1 MHTPNNRHV
10 IGISDIRVGP
20 RHRRDHGDLA
30 GLAASIAEV
39 GLLHPVVVRDD
50 GTLIAGE
57 RRLRACQQL
66 GWTPELNPPD
76 LQQWVEHHGGYDK
89 VDWVAW
95 DQAVEAWR
103 RAYQQDLEHEKL
115 WGLVK
120 PG

>member
-1 MHTPNNRHV
+1 
-10 IGISDIRVGP
+10 
-20 RHRRDHGDLA
+20 
-30 GLAASIAEV
+30 
-39 GLLHPVVVRDD
+39 
-50 GTLIAGE
+50 
-57 RRLRACQQL
+57 
-66 GWTPELNPPD
+66 
-76 LQQWVEHHGGYDK
+76 